1 VSIIITAGLWAL
13 ISLAI
18 FPLSQGTLPFQLK
31 LFDEKG
37 TPFLGRILTFEGSL
51 FLALAIMGLAYLIT
65 IRRPVPD
72 MAARAPAV
80 AVARAETLGM
90 VGYAI
95 VAQIAG
101 AFLGHAWD
109 TLWLERAVHPTCGH
123 HLGQLQLRGLCGAP
137 FRVFPL
143 ARLQP

>member
-1 VSIIITAGLWAL
+1 MNSRDPTDTRRAQGQGAAAVAAELIITAGLWVL
-13 ISLAI
+13 MTLAI

-31 LFDEKG
+31 LFDDKG
-37 TPFLGRILTFEGSL
+37 TPFLGRIFIFEGSL
-51 FLALAIMGLAYLIT
+51 FLALVIMGLAYLVT

-101 AFLGHAWD
+101 CFPG
-109 TLWLERAVHPTCGH
+109 PCG
-123 HLGQLQLRGLCGAP
+123 QRLRH
-137 FRVFPL
+137 
-143 ARLQP
+143 